1 MKKLIRRINRFLFL
15 DDERIKNQLNLY
27 KLLENEDALSES
39 ENKAMLWYFK
49 KVLKK
54 ELNKYVPINEM
65 IDTLENKKTSEEV

>member
-1 MKKLIRRINRFLFL
+1 MRKLIRRINRFLFL

-27 KLLENEDALSES
+27 KLLENEDALSDS

-49 KVLKK
+49 KLLKK

>member
-65 IDTLENKKTSEEV
+65 IDALENKKTSEEV